1 MPLVIFGVTSFLA
14 SFLVVKRN
22 CLTRLVSIFQVTF
35 MPETSNSRLPD
46 LIEDG
51 EKLGSGDSLWA
62 QAEASCRGKKRR
74 KEIC

>member
-22 CLTRLVSIFQVTF
+22 CLSRLVSIFQVTF

-51 EKLGSGDSLWA
+51 ENIGSGDSLWRA
-62 QAEASCRGKKRR
+62 AGCCKKEKRR
-74 KEIC
+74 N